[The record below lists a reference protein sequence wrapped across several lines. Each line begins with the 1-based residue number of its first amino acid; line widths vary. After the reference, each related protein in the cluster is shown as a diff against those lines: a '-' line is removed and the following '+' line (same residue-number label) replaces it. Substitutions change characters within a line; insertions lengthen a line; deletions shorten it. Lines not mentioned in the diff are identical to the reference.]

1 MIATSCYKE
10 NVDCRYVQCI
20 GLSLQLL
27 QIYNNIKPLSIAY
40 GQKFQ
45 YFQVNVCCLSAILVL
60 LNPYKS
66 ESLYFF
72 TTFALNIRYYERRRK
87 EIHR

>member
-27 QIYNNIKPLSIAY
+27 KIYNNIKPLSLAY
-40 GQKFQ
+40 GHKFQ
-45 YFQVNVCCLSAILVL
+45 YFQVYVCCLSAILVL
-60 LNPYKS
+60 LNPYES
-66 ESLYFF
+66 ESW
-72 TTFALNIRYYERRRK
+72 
-87 EIHR
+87 